1 MIIGKTETH
10 TTGFIGK
17 ESCLGKIRDM
27 WTNEGT
33 FHVTYPGCTGTQ
45 SAVHSSWLLPQEP
58 IISLPWHGTSSTAQ
72 GCLTEHDIAS
82 VCVCQCVCCKGTQT
96 SSYHH
101 LLQTAN
107 PQGPCQYSCFILLT
121 CCIYCRK
128 QTAFSHGC
136 CRHHG
141 IYQRY
146 KVCLICC

>member
-1 MIIGKTETH
+1 MHEHHAFNTTKELNKCAKLWWCEGSVWPSLKLARVFFFLRKTGKTETH
-10 TTGFIGK
+10 MTGFIGK
-17 ESCLGKIRDM
+17 LGCLGKTRDM

-33 FHVTYPGCTGTQ
+33 FHVTYPGCTGRQ

-82 VCVCQCVCCKGTQT
+82 VCVCQCVCCKGAQT

-107 PQGPCQYSCFILLT
+107 PQGPLPI
-121 CCIYCRK
+121 
-128 QTAFSHGC
+128 
-136 CRHHG
+136 
-141 IYQRY
+141 
-146 KVCLICC
+146 